1 MLSLAPSLPDLNGK
15 TLAYIESNPT
25 AAQATLNMLSVT
37 QLVITHSPTLA
48 QLPPGHYDFL
58 LAGVPIPFRD
68 NMAQHED
75 KLLASLKL
83 ADRVILA
90 LPCQAQIDAELLKQQ
105 GALGCLI
112 KPITSTR
119 LFPLLRMETQTR
131 LTAPPE
137 RKRLPLT
144 VMAVDDNPANLKLIG
159 TLLGEQVEKTLLCES
174 GEEALA
180 LARDNVLDLIL
191 MDIQMPKMDGIHA
204 SELIRQLPHHNSTP
218 IVAVTAHAASGER
231 EHLLQAGMDDYLAK
245 PIDEKMLTRVLSRY
259 HSGDVENAVADDA
272 PLSLD
277 WPLALRQAANK
288 PDLARDLLQMLLDF
302 LPQVRERVQALLDGQ
317 HDDEILDLVHKLHG
331 SCSYSGVPRLKQL
344 CFYLERQLRQGV
356 TNDEL
361 EPEWLELLD
370 EIELVIH
377 AARAHLTQPA

>member
-1 MLSLAPSLPDLNGK
+1 MNRGSTFWFHITLDLNEGMLSLAPSLPDLNGK

-159 TLLGEQVEKTLLCES
+159 TLLGEQVEKPCC
-174 GEEALA
+174 
-180 LARDNVLDLIL
+180 AR
-191 MDIQMPKMDGIHA
+191 
-204 SELIRQLPHHNSTP
+204 
-218 IVAVTAHAASGER
+218 
-231 EHLLQAGMDDYLAK
+231 
-245 PIDEKMLTRVLSRY
+245 
-259 HSGDVENAVADDA
+259 
-272 PLSLD
+272 
-277 WPLALRQAANK
+277 
-288 PDLARDLLQMLLDF
+288 
-302 LPQVRERVQALLDGQ
+302 
-317 HDDEILDLVHKLHG
+317 
-331 SCSYSGVPRLKQL
+331 
-344 CFYLERQLRQGV
+344 
-356 TNDEL
+356 
-361 EPEWLELLD
+361 
-370 EIELVIH
+370 
-377 AARAHLTQPA
+377 AARKRWRWRATTCWI

>member
-1 MLSLAPSLPDLNGK
+1 
-15 TLAYIESNPT
+15 
-25 AAQATLNMLSVT
+25 
-37 QLVITHSPTLA
+37 
-48 QLPPGHYDFL
+48 
-58 LAGVPIPFRD
+58 
-68 NMAQHED
+68 
-75 KLLASLKL
+75 
-83 ADRVILA
+83 
-90 LPCQAQIDAELLKQQ
+90 
-105 GALGCLI
+105 
-112 KPITSTR
+112 
-119 LFPLLRMETQTR
+119 
-131 LTAPPE
+131 
-137 RKRLPLT
+137 
-144 VMAVDDNPANLKLIG
+144 
-159 TLLGEQVEKTLLCES
+159 
-174 GEEALA
+174 
-180 LARDNVLDLIL
+180 

-277 WPLALRQAANK
+277 CRWRCVRRPINRIWRAICCKCCSISRRRCASGCKRCSTASMTTRSSIWSISCTAA
-288 PDLARDLLQMLLDF
+288 AATAACR
-302 LPQVRERVQALLDGQ
+302 A
-317 HDDEILDLVHKLHG
+317 
-331 SCSYSGVPRLKQL
+331 SKQL